1 MNIIYENLGLKK
13 YKETWDYQL
22 QLFNQLLENKKE
34 GKQENNHY
42 LLFVEHPHV
51 FTIGR
56 NGNINNLLINK
67 KLLDD
72 KDIDM
77 FEIERGGDITYHG
90 PGQQVVYPIFDLE
103 QFGINIKEYV
113 HRLEQAVI
121 DTLKEFSI
129 LASRLEGAAGIWLD
143 AEDTSTFHAEQSRST
158 LSTGKSKSRKICAI
172 GIRSSRRVTMH
183 GIALNINSDLQ
194 YFNYMNPCGFTD
206 KGVTSMNKELGK
218 EVALEEVSDILKEK
232 ILEQFDI

>member
-1 MNIIYENLGLKK
+1 MNIIYENLGFKN

-22 QLFNQLLENKKE
+22 QLFNQLLDNKKE
-34 GKQENNHY
+34 EKSANTHY

-67 KLLDD
+67 KLLED
-72 KDIDM
+72 KNIEM

-113 HRLEQAVI
+113 YRLEQAVI
-121 DTLKEFSI
+121 ETLNEFSI
-129 LASRLEGAAGIWLD
+129 TAARLEGAAGIWLD
-143 AEDTSTFHAEQSRST
+143 IED
-158 LSTGKSKSRKICAI
+158 KSKSRKICAI

-206 KGVTSMNKELGK
+206 RGVTSIKKELGK
-218 EVALEEVSDILKEK
+218 EVDFEEVSGLLKGK
-232 ILEQFDI
+232 ILEQFNI

>member
-1 MNIIYENLGLKK
+1 MNIIYENLGFKN

-22 QLFNQLLENKKE
+22 QLFNQLLDNKKE
-34 GKQENNHY
+34 EKSANTHY

-67 KLLDD
+67 KLLED
-72 KDIDM
+72 KNIEM

-113 HRLEQAVI
+113 YRLEQAVI
-121 DTLKEFSI
+121 ETLNDFSI
-129 LASRLEGAAGIWLD
+129 TAARLEGAAGIWLD
-143 AEDTSTFHAEQSRST
+143 IED
-158 LSTGKSKSRKICAI
+158 KSKSRKICAI

-206 KGVTSMNKELGK
+206 RGVTSIKKELGK
-218 EVALEEVSDILKEK
+218 EVDFEEVSGLLKGK
-232 ILEQFDI
+232 ILEQFNI

>member
-1 MNIIYENLGLKK
+1 MNIIYENLGFKN

-22 QLFNQLLENKKE
+22 QLFNQLLDNKKE
-34 GKQENNHY
+34 EKPANTHY

-67 KLLDD
+67 KLLED
-72 KDIDM
+72 KNIEM

-113 HRLEQAVI
+113 YRLEQAVI
-121 DTLKEFSI
+121 ETLNEFSI
-129 LASRLEGAAGIWLD
+129 TAARLEGAAGIWLD
-143 AEDTSTFHAEQSRST
+143 IED
-158 LSTGKSKSRKICAI
+158 KSKSRKICAI

-206 KGVTSMNKELGK
+206 RGVTSIKKELGK
-218 EVALEEVSDILKEK
+218 EVDFEEVSGLLKGK
-232 ILEQFDI
+232 ILEQFNI